1 MKTNNVN
8 LSKVFLIAA
17 LTVAVPAGSAWA
29 TWRYQA
35 EKAIAAAKAAESKAT
50 AAGATSAESAQL
62 IKEAEGLL
70 PSRQYTKARELAR
83 KAKELSES
91 ALKEAKTNPPAAPA
105 TGQAEASPAPAQT
118 PTENKASTPPE
129 SAPKAKESAATAA
142 EAAPTPTPTP
152 TQKEASGAAAA
163 AAKPTESA
171 TPPAQPSAQGPAGGS
186 SAEAEKAIAAAELA
200 RKRAASIGGEWR
212 DTGSII
218 KEAEQAAAS
227 GRYADAVKLADQ
239 AKRQG
244 DLGYEQAIH
253 GKNAGFPSYMK

>member
-1 MKTNNVN
+1 MKTNNAN
-8 LSKVFLIAA
+8 LSKVLLIAA

-29 TWRYQA
+29 TWRSQA

-50 AAGATSAESAQL
+50 AAGATSTESAQL

-70 PSRQYTKARELAR
+70 PSRQYTKARQLAR

-91 ALKEAKTNPPAAPA
+91 ALKEAKTSPPAAPA
-105 TGQAEASPAPAQT
+105 TGQAEASPAPAQA
-118 PTENKASTPPE
+118 PAEHKASAPPE

-142 EAAPTPTPTP
+142 EAAPTPTPAP
-152 TQKEASGAAAA
+152 TQKEASAPAAAG
-163 AAKPTESA
+163 AK
-171 TPPAQPSAQGPAGGS
+171 PSAQGAGGGS
-186 SAEAEKAIAAAELA
+186 SAEAEKAIAGAELA

-227 GRYADAVKLADQ
+227 GHYADAVKLADQ